1 MDAKNSPLKVNPVK
15 TVGLKDPQT
24 VCRMETYS
32 LDTTALATT
41 ALDTTALDT
50 TALVNTGNNG
60 DILVSE

>member
-32 LDTTALATT
+32 LA
-41 ALDTTALDT
+41 T

>member
-41 ALDTTALDT
+41 AL
-50 TALVNTGNNG
+50 VNTGNNG